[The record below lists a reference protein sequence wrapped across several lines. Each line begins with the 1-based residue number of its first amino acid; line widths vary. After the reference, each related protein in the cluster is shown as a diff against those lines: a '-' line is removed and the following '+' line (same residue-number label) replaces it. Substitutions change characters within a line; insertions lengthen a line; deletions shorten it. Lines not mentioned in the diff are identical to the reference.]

1 MNLTRA
7 GVGALALQAILAS
20 QSVKG
25 SDDALFDGLAQRWL
39 ETHGA
44 LEEKDWRALLAS
56 RFTRLS
62 LGAFEIYLPVETF
75 REAGAIGDTRKAL
88 GALIDL
94 QEAWSAWTAGEDPAR
109 EKPDAVDRWIA
120 SWSPKTFGKDL
131 APGSDLAAQAG
142 VNDEV
147 RAALAAFA
155 DSMRHGGLGV
165 TRELSAVPLAIFPE
179 RGEFVE
185 FTCVAGALDPVLR
198 PSAFDAGLTTW
209 LEYAPYD
216 VRFVALQYGS
226 GGASGEYRQGTSVGD
241 RNPAAL
247 AQLVTQVATRAMLAK
262 VHGDRLDP
270 ALQSSLANAL
280 VIALHGELDTRIDG
294 DVRSRSSQGRSI
306 FVPGGNPDGGIL
318 PPTSAENR
326 WRGTKGK
333 DYFVGILRQVQKA
346 SGKKGKTRAE
356 KLASF
361 ELVSDDG
368 STKQVVRAPF
378 LGSGGTKPS
387 AELWPDYLELVRCYG
402 VAFLHWLREE
412 GAAAESHAKF
422 GQLLRGLEG
431 LQGPDGLP
439 ALLQELYSQ
448 PLSASSPSGLFDE
461 ATLEGR
467 FLAWLAK

>member
-1 MNLTRA
+1 MKLTRA
-7 GVGALALQAILAS
+7 GVGALVLQASLAA
-20 QSVKG
+20 QAVKT

-39 ETHGA
+39 ERHGA
-44 LEEKDWRALLAS
+44 QEEKDWRVLLER
-56 RFTRLS
+56 RFAHLT
-62 LGAFEIYLPVETF
+62 LGVFQVYVPVESF
-75 REAGAIGDTRKAL
+75 RSAGALGDTRKTLEAL
-88 GALIDL
+88 VEL
-94 QEAWSAWTAGEDPAR
+94 QEAWSAWAAGEDPTSA
-109 EKPDAVDRWIA
+109 KPDALDRWLA
-120 SWSPKTFGKDL
+120 GWSAKTFGKDV
-131 APGSDLAAQAG
+131 APGTDLGATEG
-142 VNDEV
+142 LSSEV

-165 TRELSAVPLAIFPE
+165 ARELDGVPLVVFPE

-198 PSAFDAGLTTW
+198 PSAFDAGITSW

-247 AQLVTQVATRAMLAK
+247 AQLVTQVATRAMLAEL
-262 VHGDRLDP
+262 HGNRLDP
-270 ALQSSLANAL
+270 ALQSGLANAL

-294 DVRSRSSQGRSI
+294 DVRARSSQGTSI
-306 FVPGGNPDGGIL
+306 FIPGGNPDGGIL

-333 DYFVGILRQVQKA
+333 DYFLGILKQVQKT

-368 STKQVVRAPF
+368 GTKELVRAPF
-378 LGSGGTKPS
+378 LGPGGTKPS
-387 AELWPDYLELVRCYG
+387 AALWPDYLELVRCYG
-402 VAFLHWLREE
+402 VGFLHWLREE
-412 GAAAESHAKF
+412 GAAGESHAKF
-422 GQLLRGLEG
+422 GRLLRGLEG
-431 LQGPDGLP
+431 LKGPEELP
-439 ALLQELYSQ
+439 ALLQELYRQ
-448 PLSASSPSGLFDE
+448 PLSASSPAGLFEE

-467 FLAWLAK
+467 FLTWLSK